1 MPVKLVV
8 GVYVARPVELTDAV
22 PFSGAE
28 RRSQRRLG
36 ISAVSESVAES
47 WSVPVLFSLQ
57 VSAEGLALVTVGR

>member
-1 MPVKLVV
+1 
-8 GVYVARPVELTDAV
+8 VYAASPLALTDAA

-47 WSVPVLFSLQ
+47 WSVPVLFSLH
-57 VSAEGLALVTVGR
+57 VREEGLALVMVGR